1 MRLEKILCII
11 FFICHLTAAYA
22 EKSKV
27 NEMVRSVIKNGH
39 TAWFNA
45 LRGNILNKNPE
56 ERIQGSEK
64 SRKLVI
70 PLLLKKNNIDSIL
83 KTKSID
89 LNAPAIID
97 SCKLR
102 IGLFTEEEYDLFCGA
117 SRTLVRSLVDLNL
130 TPLQAT
136 CITGDLAAMKLLLKA
151 GADIEGGPA
160 ELSPLAS
167 CLTTRNFQQ
176 VDFLIDQG
184 ADVKESNLIFSHL
197 QILSMESKNNSDQ
210 DEAARLAEK
219 LIAKGADPHYLNK
232 EKYGEL
238 EAAVVFNNL
247 AVVKVLVKHGVDIN
261 AKTTQG
267 ITLLSLA
274 EKKNHFEIVDFL
286 ESKGAKR

>member
-22 EKSKV
+22 EKSEV

-39 TAWFNA
+39 NAWFNA
-45 LRGNILNKNPE
+45 WHLYLLKKNPE

-64 SRKLVI
+64 SRELVI

-83 KTKSID
+83 LTKSID
-89 LNAPAIID
+89 LNTPAIID

-102 IGLFTEEEYDLFCGA
+102 IGLHTEERYDLFCGA
-117 SRTLVRSLVDLNL
+117 APTPVRSLVDLNL

-160 ELSPLAS
+160 ELSPLVS
-167 CLTTRNFQQ
+167 CLTTRNYQQ

-184 ADVKESNLIFSHL
+184 ADVKESNLIFTHL
-197 QILSMESKNNSDQ
+197 QILSMESKYNFDQ

-261 AKTTQG
+261 AKTNKG

-274 EKKNHFEIVDFL
+274 EKKNHVAIVDFL